1 MSPIIALLLGLF
13 LLFLGGELL
22 VKGSVSL
29 ALKMRISTLVVGMT
43 VVSFATSAPE
53 FFVSLQAVLNGSN
66 DIAFGNIIGSN
77 IANITL
83 VLGVTAL
90 IFRVRISEETASL
103 NFPFL
108 LFSSLLFGIVMYHYN
123 GIPQAVGFLFIF
135 LLLVFTGLLI
145 SRSRK
150 ENLTLPEDEV
160 ELIEGASGDSLFKSL
175 GFLIAGMFLLKFG
188 ADYLVDGTIS
198 IAKKFQISERVIAA
212 TVVAIGTSIPEL
224 VTSIV
229 AAIKKEDSLAVG
241 NLVGSNIFNI
251 LAVLGVVASI
261 DGIAITETDILS
273 FDYAWMIIIT
283 FILGL
288 FIYAFSKREISR
300 SEGVIL
306 LLIYFSYLYFS
317 LYPTIYNNIITKISG
332 IFDF

>member
-1 MSPIIALLLGLF
+1 MSPVIYLLLGLV

-22 VKGSVSL
+22 VRGSVSL

-53 FFVSLQAVLNGSN
+53 FFVSLQAVMNGSN

-90 IFRVRISEETASL
+90 IFRVRISKETASL
-103 NFPFL
+103 NYPFL
-108 LFSSLLFGIVMYHYN
+108 LFSSLLFGIVMYFRD
-123 GIPQAVGFLFIF
+123 GIPQTVGFLFIF

-150 ENLTLPEDEV
+150 ENFSLPKDEV
-160 ELIEGASGDSLFKSL
+160 ELIDGASGDSLFKSL
-175 GFLIAGMFLLKFG
+175 CLLIAGMFLLKFG
-188 ADYLVDGTIS
+188 ADYLVEGTIS
-198 IAKKFQISERVIAA
+198 IAKKFEISERVIAA

-261 DGIAITETDILS
+261 DSIAITETAIFS

-300 SEGVIL
+300 SEGVML
-306 LLIYFSYLYFS
+306 LVIYFSYLYFS
-317 LYPTIYNNIITKISG
+317 LFPGYYNDIIANTSE
-332 IFDF
+332 FFNF